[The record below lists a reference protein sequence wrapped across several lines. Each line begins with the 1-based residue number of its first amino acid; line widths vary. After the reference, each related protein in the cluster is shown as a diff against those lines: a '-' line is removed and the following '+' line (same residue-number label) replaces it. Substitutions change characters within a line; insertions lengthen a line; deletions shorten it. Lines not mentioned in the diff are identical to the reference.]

1 MGNPLDLTPR
11 EAAALHRLLD
21 AYALTETTDPGIDDL
36 RRLRA
41 RVGHLP
47 QDHAAYEAA
56 REQRQ
61 TFDPATN
68 GRPDVQL
75 GDVVYVP
82 RGADAVVTTPH
93 RVLVEEINSYAVSGP
108 RIKVDGTPVMSR
120 SSITAD
126 ERGYLTGVVIWET
139 VAKSTILR
147 GGEPVIRPPADQSHQ

>member
-1 MGNPLDLTPR
+1 MGSPLDLTPR

-21 AYALTETTDPGIDDL
+21 AYTLTETTDPGIDDL

-68 GRPDVQL
+68 GRPNVQP
-75 GDVVYVP
+75 GDVVHVP

-93 RVLVEEINSYAVSGP
+93 RVLVEKISSYAISGP
-108 RIKVDGTPVMSR
+108 RIKADGTPIMSR

-126 ERGYLTGVVIWET
+126 ERGRLPGVVIWET

-147 GGEPVIRPPADQSHQ
+147 GGAPVYQPPAEMGHQ